1 MQAQEETEEAIQA
14 GNHRYNSM
22 LHESMNKQDELCKKM
37 DSLKLEI
44 AGKAGEVRDL
54 ESQMN
59 LLRKDSEE
67 SQSRQS
73 KSWEEE
79 RRATDKQKEQVRL
92 HIDIASAAVATVCS
106 KCFLFG

>member
-22 LHESMNKQDELCKKM
+22 LHESMNKQDDLSRKM

-44 AGKAGEVRDL
+44 AGKVGEVRDL
-54 ESQMN
+54 ENQMN

-67 SQSRQS
+67 SQGRQH
-73 KSWEEE
+73 KSWEDE
-79 RRATDKQKEQVRL
+79 RRATEKQKEQVSWRGPRL
-92 HIDIASAAVATVCS
+92 GRLLVLLRICICHA
-106 KCFLFG
+106 